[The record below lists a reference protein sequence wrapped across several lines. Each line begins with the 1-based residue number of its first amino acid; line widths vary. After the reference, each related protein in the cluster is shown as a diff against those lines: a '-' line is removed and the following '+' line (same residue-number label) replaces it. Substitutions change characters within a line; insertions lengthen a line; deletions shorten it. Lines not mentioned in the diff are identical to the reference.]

1 MRFIL
6 KIICFYMILHS
17 FSLSA
22 SEQKPSIAFFILEN
36 NSNNQFIKLSLSAH
50 LNQKGFISK
59 DGNNI
64 YKEILNQDVPSL
76 QKLIE
81 NYDLLNQNLTSD
93 LFIIIRFNYHT
104 INNRKSKMYISS
116 EIFNAQTKI
125 PINSWSSP
133 IKILNYPL
141 DCDQICRK
149 LLVSEAS
156 ILLSESLGESISN
169 ILNYQSSDQKN
180 YNKVS
185 KKYNFKLSN
194 FMQKDVIY
202 LTDIMVN
209 EFPGFI
215 KLNNEETVGKQA
227 KWTYYSSSELN
238 KLKKWLIISLADI
251 NLNLDHDYEL
261 TVSENDF
268 LIKKFPIFGNK
279 GSKGNISKFN

>member
-6 KIICFYMILHS
+6 KIICFYIILHS

-22 SEQKPSIAFFILEN
+22 SEQKPSIAFFILEK
-36 NSNNQFIKLSLSAH
+36 NSNNQSIKLSLSAH

-64 YKEILNQDVPSL
+64 YKEILNEDVPSL

-93 LFIIIRFNYHT
+93 LFIIIRFNYQT
-104 INNRKSKMYISS
+104 INNTRSKIYISS

-133 IKILNYPL
+133 IKILDYSL

-149 LLVSEAS
+149 LLVTKSS

-169 ILNYQSSDQKN
+169 ILNYKSSDVKN
-180 YNKVS
+180 YYKVS

-194 FMQKDVIY
+194 FLQKDVIY

-215 KLNNEETVGKQA
+215 KLNNEENFGKQA
-227 KWTYYSSSELN
+227 
-238 KLKKWLIISLADI
+238 
-251 NLNLDHDYEL
+251 
-261 TVSENDF
+261 
-268 LIKKFPIFGNK
+268 
-279 GSKGNISKFN
+279 

>member
-1 MRFIL
+1 MRFIFN
-6 KIICFYMILHS
+6 IIFFYIFIYS
-17 FSLSA
+17 FSLMA
-22 SEQKPSIAFFILEN
+22 SEQKPSIAFFILEQ
-36 NSNNQFIKLSLSAH
+36 NSNNQSIKLSLSSH
-50 LNQKGFISK
+50 LNKKGFISE
-59 DGNNI
+59 DGNNL
-64 YKEILNQDVPSL
+64 YKQILNEDVDSL
-76 QKLIE
+76 QKLV
-81 NYDLLNQNLTSD
+81 NNFDLLNQKLTSE
-93 LFIIIRFNYHT
+93 LFIIVRFNYQI

-116 EIFNAQTKI
+116 EIFNAQTKN

-141 DCDQICRK
+141 ACDHICRK
-149 LLVSEAS
+149 LLVSESS

-180 YNKVS
+180 YNKIS

-202 LTDIMVN
+202 ITDIMVN

-215 KLNNEETVGKQA
+215 KLNNEETFGKQA

-238 KLKKWLIISLADI
+238 KLKKWLVISLADI
-251 NLNLDHDYEL
+251 NLNLDQDYEL
-261 TVSENDF
+261 TVSENNF

>member
-36 NSNNQFIKLSLSAH
+36 NRNNQFIKLSLSAH

-64 YKEILNQDVPSL
+64 YKDILNEDVPSL

-93 LFIIIRFNYHT
+93 LFIIIRFNYQT

-133 IKILNYPL
+133 IKILDYPL
-141 DCDQICRK
+141 DCDQICRT

-156 ILLSESLGESISN
+156 ILLSESLG
-169 ILNYQSSDQKN
+169 
-180 YNKVS
+180 KV
-185 KKYNFKLSN
+185 L
-194 FMQKDVIY
+194 
-202 LTDIMVN
+202 
-209 EFPGFI
+209 
-215 KLNNEETVGKQA
+215 A
-227 KWTYYSSSELN
+227 TY
-238 KLKKWLIISLADI
+238 
-251 NLNLDHDYEL
+251 
-261 TVSENDF
+261 
-268 LIKKFPIFGNK
+268 
-279 GSKGNISKFN
+279 